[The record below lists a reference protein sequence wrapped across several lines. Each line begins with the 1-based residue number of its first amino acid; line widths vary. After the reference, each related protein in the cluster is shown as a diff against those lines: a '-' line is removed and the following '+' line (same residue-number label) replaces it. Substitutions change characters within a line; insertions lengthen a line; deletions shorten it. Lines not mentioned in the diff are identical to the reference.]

1 MFLFRCQPLFGGLY
15 LSGGGGGV
23 AMEGELFSEGNLR
36 CVMLITRLE
45 LCVSKYFNPIGIV
58 LIRAYKVIAL
68 QCKQEQGQFSR
79 HKNLFDMLHST

>member
-1 MFLFRCQPLFGGLY
+1 MLKALKTLLNVFLFRCQPLFGGLY

-45 LCVSKYFNPIGIV
+45 LASQNI
-58 LIRAYKVIAL
+58 LIL
-68 QCKQEQGQFSR
+68 
-79 HKNLFDMLHST
+79 